1 MLTTFLLPGVM
12 EQFAISEATLM
23 AWSSMDGEDMSV
35 NSTQETLGCNYSDNY
50 QELMESQGE
59 ATSIHLYDSVPTAAF
74 LLPATSH
81 PHLTPNSLCSCH
93 CL

>member
-1 MLTTFLLPGVM
+1 MRVSKGSQKHLVLITFLLPGVM

-35 NSTQETLGCNYSDNY
+35 NSAQEPLGCNYSDNY

-59 ATSIHLYDSVPTAAF
+59 EWFWNPTPDAKEASPG
-74 LLPATSH
+74 L
-81 PHLTPNSLCSCH
+81 
-93 CL
+93 

>member
-1 MLTTFLLPGVM
+1 MSQHAGLRTLNYFFLIGVM

-35 NSTQETLGCNYSDNY
+35 NSTQEPLDCNYSDNY

-59 ATSIHLYDSVPTAAF
+59 KWFYSQTLKPRCFSAI
-74 LLPATSH
+74 
-81 PHLTPNSLCSCH
+81 
-93 CL
+93 

>member
-1 MLTTFLLPGVM
+1 M

-59 ATSIHLYDSVPTAAF
+59 EQFQNLTPEAPSIHL
-74 LLPATSH
+74 
-81 PHLTPNSLCSCH
+81 
-93 CL
+93 

>member
-1 MLTTFLLPGVM
+1 MVFLLNSTAPMSPSTVHVSKGSQGYLVPTTFLLVGVM

-35 NSTQETLGCNYSDNY
+35 NSAQEPLGCNYSDNY

-59 ATSIHLYDSVPTAAF
+59 GWPL
-74 LLPATSH
+74 
-81 PHLTPNSLCSCH
+81 
-93 CL
+93 

>member
-1 MLTTFLLPGVM
+1 MTSTALGMSPCLHESPGNLATTLFLGAGVM

-35 NSTQETLGCNYSDNY
+35 NSAQEQSLGCNYSDNY

-59 ATSIHLYDSVPTAAF
+59 
-74 LLPATSH
+74 
-81 PHLTPNSLCSCH
+81 
-93 CL
+93 